1 MPDEPQTTT
10 KAPAKAP
17 EFPTDEHRANHVLA
31 LKREAES
38 YKQKAEGAEKSG
50 NETGA
55 ELYKGRA
62 AQADDELRRLADSAR
77 RGSQQA
83 ARR

>member
-1 MPDEPQTTT
+1 MPDPQ
-10 KAPAKAP
+10 P
-17 EFPTDEHRANHVLA
+17 ETQAEFRTDQQRANHVLA
-31 LKREAES
+31 LKREQDA
-38 YKQKAEGAEKSG
+38 YKAKADGLEARGDAA
-50 NETGA
+50 GA

-62 AQADDELRRLADSAR
+62 AQSGDELRRLADSAR